1 MENLTEGTLTI
12 EIKDAANVTMSWL
25 GRSES
30 REPSAVLN
38 PYFAGIAAGIGG
50 KELVVDFTKLEYM
63 NSSTVPPIIQL
74 IKTLNEKNVTTKIYY
89 DKESKWQAA
98 SFKALET
105 ISGTMKSIEVIGK

>member
-1 MENLTEGTLTI
+1 MENMIDGALSI
-12 EIKDAANVTMSWL
+12 EIRDGEKITMSWL
-25 GRSES
+25 GKSES

-38 PYFAGIAAGIGG
+38 PYLAKTIDAISG
-50 KELVVDFTKLEYM
+50 KGMVVDFTKLEYM

-74 IKTLNEKNVTTKIYY
+74 IKNLNSKSIATKIYY

-105 ISGTMKSIEVIGK
+105 ISKALSSIEVIGK

>member
-1 MENLTEGTLTI
+1 MEKMKDGTLSI
-12 EIKDAANVTMSWL
+12 EINDADKVTMSWL

-30 REPSAVLN
+30 REPAVALN
-38 PYFAGIAAGIGG
+38 PYLTGLIDSISG

-63 NSSTVPPIIQL
+63 NSSTVPPIIQM
-74 IKTLNEKNVTTKIYY
+74 IKNLNTKGVVTKIYY

-105 ISGTMKSIEVIGK
+105 ISKTMTSIEVTGK

>member
-1 MENLTEGTLTI
+1 MENMKDGTLTI
-12 EIKDAANVTMSWL
+12 EIKDGEIVVMSWL
-25 GRSES
+25 GKSES

-38 PYFAGIAAGIGG
+38 PYLSKVLDGISG
-50 KELVVDFTKLEYM
+50 KELAVDFTKLEYM

-74 IKTLNEKNVTTKIYY
+74 IKNLDSKKVPTKIFY

-105 ISGTMKSIEVIGK
+105 ISKAMTSIEVVGK